1 MVVDDDDRLRR
12 RLEEV
17 EEDGVSPDV
26 GGDDDDGSGV
36 AMVVSLVL
44 WLLSLMDKEVSSDDE
59 GSVVWSVSD
68 CARDAAADAAS
79 TSLESSIARGGPHWS
94 IDLPLSLSLL
104 LLVEGE

>member
-36 AMVVSLVL
+36 VMVVSLVL

-68 CARDAAADAAS
+68 CARDAAADAS

-94 IDLPLSLSLL
+94 IDLPLSLSF
-104 LLVEGE
+104 VVGE